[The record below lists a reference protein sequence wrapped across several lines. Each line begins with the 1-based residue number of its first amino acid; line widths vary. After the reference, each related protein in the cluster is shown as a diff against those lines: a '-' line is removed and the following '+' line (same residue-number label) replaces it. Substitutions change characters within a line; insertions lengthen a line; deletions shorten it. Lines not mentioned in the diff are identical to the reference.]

1 MNTKV
6 SDGVYV
12 KGTRLARDGRVFF
25 AVEWEGTSY
34 WTVAG
39 DNGMYL
45 VGITQ
50 IPYAGSTEKATVGW
64 SCTCPATVTCSHITA
79 ALIEGNHLD

>member
-12 KGTRLARDGRVFF
+12 KGTRLARDGRVWF

-39 DNGMYL
+39 DNDMYL
-45 VGITQ
+45 VGIA
-50 IPYAGSTEKATVGW
+50 PPRDKPFNDVLW